1 MTRNHAPRKCR
12 REMTRVAR
20 RAVSDTRRRGENDRR
35 DVRERGAVVSF
46 PAPRRRRLYHHTH
59 ASSARTRRLRLA
71 GATRGSGRA
80 SSVLGADA
88 RRQSVDC
95 ANGENRQRK
104 VPLARPRKTR
114 AKIHRDESR
123 SAPLGHRWNR
133 PVTNLRFASTLGN
146 RQLADAYAPRVTNA
160 CGKPPGRHLAPR
172 TARDRL
178 EPSSR
183 DTHMFALRRVATRA
197 FAARAGAQRVALR
210 AFANQCPH
218 DPSKPYH
225 KSPLPLEAAG
235 GLLEYS
241 VVYTD
246 RAMNHMSKP
255 FCKVRARPPNA
266 PSAVP
271 RPARPRPR
279 PRERWKNIPSR
290 CLSTR
295 PPSRTNHGSRVAGES
310 ARAAVPDRARGEHRP
325 ARYSRRAL
333 HGGSARVRPP
343 PVAHARP
350 ARAFPRIPR

>member
-1 MTRNHAPRKCR
+1 MRHP
-12 REMTRVAR
+12 
-20 RAVSDTRRRGENDRR
+20 
-35 DVRERGAVVSF
+35 
-46 PAPRRRRLYHHTH
+46 
-59 ASSARTRRLRLA
+59 SSARTL
-71 GATRGSGRA
+71 
-80 SSVLGADA
+80 DA
-88 RRQSVDC
+88 NQST
-95 ANGENRQRK
+95 APIGENRQRK

-295 PPSRTNHGSRVAGES
+295 PPIPDKPRISRRRRKRRARRSRT
-310 ARAAVPDRARGEHRP
+310 AREANTARRDVRDARFTAVPRACAHRRSRTRDPRARSPRIP
-325 ARYSRRAL
+325 PVISQSAACLIPVRRSRL
-333 HGGSARVRPP
+333 EQGWKTSARVLLFPC
-343 PVAHARP
+343 ARLAVRALRLR
-350 ARAFPRIPR
+350 ARR